1 MCISSLSG
9 NNYKVNGPQIDSVDW
24 KINWMMV
31 ELIVMVESM
40 STLTDYIEQSDN
52 KILS

>member
-1 MCISSLSG
+1 MCLSSLSG
-9 NNYKVNGPQIDSVDW
+9 NNYNVNGPQIDSVDW

-31 ELIVMVESM
+31 EVISKST
-40 STLTDYIEQSDN
+40 STLADYIEQSDN